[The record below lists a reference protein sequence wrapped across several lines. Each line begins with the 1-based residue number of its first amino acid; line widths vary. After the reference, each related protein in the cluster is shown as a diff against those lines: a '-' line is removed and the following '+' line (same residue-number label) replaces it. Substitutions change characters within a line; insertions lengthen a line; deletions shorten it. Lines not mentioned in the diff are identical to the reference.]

1 MQYLT
6 LTNKNPIAHSRGDTR
21 MPCKVGGRRVPKY
34 FATRVYPCKRSI
46 ENSRQLTN
54 RNKQT

>member
-21 MPCKVGGRRVPKY
+21 MPCKVGGRRVTKY
-34 FATRVYPCKRSI
+34 FVTLIYPYQRSI

-54 RNKQT
+54 KNKQT